1 MECRPPVPETTG
13 SRNQI
18 VLLQDNGEFSTLA
31 HMTTG
36 SNDLVDCSDMVLQ
49 GVQIGSVGN
58 VGTTTAP
65 HLHYSSLNTPSPED
79 PGARSFPMYFN
90 NIKFA
95 SPGFSPRRQLDVAMF
110 SGTEWVV
117 LDPPLPLPANPP
129 SGRGLVNEIEPNDTL
144 GSHQAI
150 ALGTTVQASLAVGDL
165 AVRGDGIEV
174 VYRIDLGSRESS
186 RIDLSS
192 PSGQNLDFYVLT
204 EDLRVLNE
212 THQGTSPGATERV
225 CLELVPGPCR
235 QTPTPRERRT
245 PLTISA
251 SRATPMTSSS
261 RSSCTSSCG
270 IF

>member
-1 MECRPPVPETTG
+1 
-13 SRNQI
+13 
-18 VLLQDNGEFSTLA
+18 
-31 HMTTG
+31 
-36 SNDLVDCSDMVLQ
+36 
-49 GVQIGSVGN
+49 
-58 VGTTTAP
+58 
-65 HLHYSSLNTPSPED
+65 
-79 PGARSFPMYFN
+79 
-90 NIKFA
+90 
-95 SPGFSPRRQLDVAMF
+95 MF

-129 SGRGLVNEIEPNDTL
+129 SGPGLVNEIEPNDTL